1 LIAVLKEVKY
11 LGMLQNYK
19 IPAEATAIHDKN
31 DQYRKFITSL
41 DYTVDSYNKILSQA
55 SKEEKP
61 LIASELKKLDSEL
74 ENGEK
79 NLKWKS
85 PNIEDYIV
93 NIRSKVSDVEIRLQK
108 SKSNLEKIQTLMSA
122 RADTPLFRRYEQKS
136 TLLQLDDKQQRLDNR
151 SKEIRET
158 GQKIHDLVK
167 ENMSLLNVDDLT
179 SQMWKDYCVY
189 ADNMVLEGFNK
200 IVACSLSF
208 FLRET
213 DFDRSDLDPLF
224 EAQLQLKPPELVF
237 SPSLNYGEPN
247 GFFEQVEINVGH
259 VYAQGSLI
267 PRVAGH
273 LEQKDY
279 QSNLET
285 RIELTDMRNEFME
298 RVMNILTKANEFKY
312 SFNKYSYLWVDDRQE
327 FMKQFLLYN
336 HVPSQE
342 EIDAYAESGV
352 PECPPTLEQF
362 KGQVDTYEN
371 IYNDINKLDDF
382 FIIDKWFRV
391 DNRPFKTVLLNIVKK
406 WSYMFKQHLMD
417 DITNSLQEL
426 EDFMLDKNRFLIRDV
441 PEGNYV
447 ALVEMMGHLAAVREK
462 AVIYDDMFDP
472 IKQKIELLKTYGQEV
487 SDEIYDNLQVTF
499 LCIKRVV

>member
-1 LIAVLKEVKY
+1 MLHKY
-11 LGMLQNYK
+11 A
-19 IPAEATAIHDKN
+19 IPAEATAIHAQN

-41 DYTVDSYNKILSQA
+41 DYTVASYNKILSQA

-61 LIASELKKLDSEL
+61 LIANELKKIDAEL

-85 PNIEDYIV
+85 PAIEDYIV
-93 NIRSKVSDVEIRLQK
+93 NIRSKVSDLETRLQK

-122 RADTPLFRRYEQKS
+122 RADAPLFRRYEQKS

-167 ENMSLLNVDDLT
+167 ENMALLNVEDLG
-179 SQMWKDYCVY
+179 SQMWKNYCVY

-213 DFDRSDLDPLF
+213 DFVRSDPDPLF

-237 SPSLNYGEPN
+237 SPSLNYGESN
-247 GFFEQVEINVGH
+247 GFFEQVDVNVGH

-267 PRVAGH
+267 PRVASH
-273 LEQKDY
+273 LEHKDY
-279 QSNLET
+279 QSNLEAST
-285 RIELTDMRNEFME
+285 ELSDMRNEFME
-298 RVMNILTKANEFKY
+298 RVMSILTKANEFRY
-312 SFNKYSYLWVDDRQE
+312 SFNKYSYLWVDDRQD

-342 EIDAYAESGV
+342 EIEAYAETGV
-352 PECPPTLEQF
+352 PECHPTLEQF
-362 KGQVDTYEN
+362 KGQVRLHECG
-371 IYNDINKLDDF
+371 LD
-382 FIIDKWFRV
+382 W
-391 DNRPFKTVLLNIVKK
+391 L
-406 WSYMFKQHLMD
+406 
-417 DITNSLQEL
+417 
-426 EDFMLDKNRFLIRDV
+426 
-441 PEGNYV
+441 
-447 ALVEMMGHLAAVREK
+447 
-462 AVIYDDMFDP
+462 
-472 IKQKIELLKTYGQEV
+472 
-487 SDEIYDNLQVTF
+487 
-499 LCIKRVV
+499 